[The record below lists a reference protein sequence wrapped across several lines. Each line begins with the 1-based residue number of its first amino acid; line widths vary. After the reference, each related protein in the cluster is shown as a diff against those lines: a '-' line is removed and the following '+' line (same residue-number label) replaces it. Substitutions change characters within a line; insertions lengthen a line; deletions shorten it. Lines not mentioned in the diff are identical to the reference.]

1 MSITTSRAATL
12 VISSGSKQKH
22 KNLFKFATV
31 KGTFS
36 TPVKMRDLNSF
47 RQDVHHAFCKD
58 KKKKEDTEQ
67 LQKGVVED
75 KETKQK
81 YTKGSRFHL

>member
-47 RQDVHHAFCKD
+47 R
-58 KKKKEDTEQ
+58 
-67 LQKGVVED
+67 
-75 KETKQK
+75 
-81 YTKGSRFHL
+81 